1 MMLIHMGWRDASRL
15 VRNALQAAIE
25 AKTVTYDLARQI
37 RDAKQ
42 LKCSE
47 FGRAIISHMG

>member
-1 MMLIHMGWRDASRL
+1 MLVHMGWGEASRR
-15 VRNALQAAIE
+15 VRNALQDTIT

-42 LKCSE
+42 VKCSE
-47 FGRAIISHMG
+47 FGQAIISHMG